1 MSGWT
6 DWEAAEIWG
15 EFTGLISLPY
25 SPAPHSIIPTEPKQL
40 ALLVYYGRLHSKCS
54 RISPCG
60 SRIDLGR
67 ALFTVQILF
76 ACFLAAGFMKRWKE
90 RKPFFIIFFFLPS
103 ASFVTRRLL
112 GVRFRVSHCG
122 RLSQRVTTSKS
133 GESIF
138 IFNEKGLWV
147 NINASQPH
155 GHWVIRVLRAAYC
168 ANQRATQ
175 RRWVWLK
182 CCKSDFKGRKKQKL
196 TKWNNC

>member
-1 MSGWT
+1 MLLNLSLVLFQGGGGAGGGRSDGLEARMSGWT
-6 DWEAAEIWG
+6 DWEVAEIWG

-90 RKPFFIIFFFLPS
+90 RKPFFIIFFFFAFSL
-103 ASFVTRRLL
+103 TRYSPA
-112 GVRFRVSHCG
+112 FRSLIPCESL
-122 RLSQRVTTSKS
+122 RTTDSKS
-133 GESIF
+133 YNVGIWRIYF
-138 IFNEKGLWV
+138 YLQWKKACGWILM
-147 NINASQPH
+147 
-155 GHWVIRVLRAAYC
+155 LRSRTC
-168 ANQRATQ
+168 I
-175 RRWVWLK
+175 
-182 CCKSDFKGRKKQKL
+182 
-196 TKWNNC
+196 KWFEC